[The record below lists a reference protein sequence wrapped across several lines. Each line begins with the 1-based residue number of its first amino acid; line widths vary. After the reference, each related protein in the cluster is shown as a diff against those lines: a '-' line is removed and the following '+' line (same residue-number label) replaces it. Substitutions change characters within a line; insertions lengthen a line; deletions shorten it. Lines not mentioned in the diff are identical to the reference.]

1 MGRAEKRRAV
11 IDALMKLKPELA
23 LLQETKLDSTRIK
36 TLESFAKAVRMESV
50 FIPTTGSVGGLI
62 TLWNSAIFTMESVS
76 KNDRFIGLLVKS
88 LKDSLLLFIVNVYG
102 PNVDSERYGFFNL
115 LTEALNVNNCC
126 TILGRDFNAILN
138 EGERTGTQGGVETCF
153 SEFVAG
159 SNLIDLPLQN
169 DKCTWY
175 SSRLGGI
182 WSRLD
187 RWLVCEEA
195 INKFEGICQSVE
207 NWELSDHRPIILT
220 LGAINFGPK
229 PFLFYNHWLLDKEFE
244 QLVSQWW
251 CSATVVGWSAYVLQQ
266 KLKGLKSVIKEWRGY
281 AGSAN
286 REKISA
292 LETEL
297 QVTMDRLS
305 LEGAD
310 ITLRQ
315 KRLCI
320 LDGLWQEFRKEETR
334 WRQKARVKWIREGD
348 RNTSYFHSTCKIRM
362 AKKQISHLVV
372 GGAAVEE
379 PNMIKETIFNHFQ
392 NFFTRDNRQRPKIRC
407 TNLPKLSHEKM
418 HGEASKRPNATF
430 IALIPKHN
438 NPSAV
443 TDFRPISLIGSVYK
457 LVFKVL
463 ASRLQGVAPLLV
475 SENQFAF
482 THGRQISDC
491 ILIANE
497 VVDFLKKREGGGF
510 LLKLDF
516 AKAYDNVEWGFLF
529 DILKEMNFG
538 ERWINW
544 IRTCVSTA
552 TLSILVNGSSTSF
565 FDMEKG
571 LRQGDPLSPL
581 LFNLCANGLSCML
594 NQLLGEFLFSG
605 VRIGTGLAL
614 NHLQFADDTLLFC
627 ENDENQIDLLCNAL
641 LSFLFASGL
650 KVNLQKT
657 LLIGCNVEASEV
669 ERIAGIYGWNIGQLP
684 LLYLGAP
691 LGGNPRRISFWEPML
706 DKLRRKRRTW
716 NSKFISLSGRLT
728 LMKAALCSVPLFL
741 MAVFKAPIKVIGEVE
756 KILHSFLWGKEE
768 NGRKITWI
776 PWSLICKSHE
786 HGGLGL
792 GFIGRKNK
800 ALLLKWAWR
809 FGVEHKSLWRRLLI
823 AKYALDPRLLFF
835 HVAMVDAKNWSILMQ
850 DIVNILY
857 EDSLVAK
864 GLKEGLIVN
873 IGDGSNTRF
882 WEDPWVDIMPLRNRF
897 PRLFAMSSNKLSMVA
912 EVGIIVQGKWTWD
925 LAFRRNFFDWEL
937 EIHSTFINLINNHF
951 PSRESRDHI
960 CWCFESSGLF
970 SVKGLCKWIED
981 KVNEGEH
988 WAIPSQVKKIVPP
1001 KVGLLFWQG
1010 CYNKI
1015 ACKQNLLSRGVS
1027 LEDNGNC
1034 SLCSQAPET
1043 VDHLFLHCLLSW
1055 NMWSDILKREG
1066 VAWVPPNSLVDLAKQ
1081 WDFLCVNSDPILWKL
1096 IPYSLVWSLWVGRN
1110 DLVFRDKVFN
1120 REEVW
1125 DMHVMRIGWWV
1136 KAKWKDCPYN
1146 TEQFN
1151 ANFCNIRMKMS
1162 AVSVRTTTWQPP
1174 TLGTLK
1180 FNVDGAS
1187 QGNPGPSGLGGVL
1200 RDHQNRVF
1208 GYFSINSGFGWA
1220 FEAEVRAILKA
1231 LQFCQEFMVYEVY
1244 IESDSTAA
1252 VGWINSKLNRPWKLL
1267 NELNQID
1274 FLLEL
1279 TKCSKVSH
1287 IYREAN
1293 ETADSLA
1300 KVGCNRSNS
1309 LWWCANSLR
1318 A

>member
-1 MGRAEKRRAV
+1 M
-11 IDALMKLKPELA
+11 A

-36 TLESFAKAVRMESV
+36 ILESFAKAVRMESV
-50 FIPTTGSVGGLI
+50 SIPATGSAGGLI
-62 TLWNSAIFTMESVS
+62 TLWNSATFTMESVI
-76 KNDRFIGLLVKS
+76 KNERFIGLLVKS

-102 PNVDSERYGFFNL
+102 PNADSERYDFFNL

-126 TILGRDFNAILN
+126 TILGGDFNAILN
-138 EGERTGTQGGVETCF
+138 EGERTGNQGGVENCF

-169 DKCTWY
+169 DKYTWY

-187 RWLVCEEA
+187 RWLVSEEA

-207 NWELSDHRPIILT
+207 NWGLSDHRPIILT

-251 CSATVVGWSAYVLQQ
+251 CSATVVGWSAFVLQE

-286 REKISA
+286 REKITA

-305 LEGAD
+305 SEGAD
-310 ITLRQ
+310 ATLRQ
-315 KRLCI
+315 KRLYI
-320 LDGLWQEFRKEETR
+320 LDVKGEVVKFFDDFHNTWKLVKGL
-334 WRQKARVKWIREGD
+334 
-348 RNTSYFHSTCKIRM
+348 
-362 AKKQISHLVV
+362 
-372 GGAAVEE
+372 
-379 PNMIKETIFNHFQ
+379 
-392 NFFTRDNRQRPKIRC
+392 
-407 TNLPKLSHEKM
+407 
-418 HGEASKRPNATF
+418 NATF

-443 TDFRPISLIGSVYK
+443 TDFRPISLIGSAYK
-457 LVFKVL
+457 LISKVL
-463 ASRLQGVAPLLV
+463 ASRLQRVAPLLV

-497 VVDFLKKREGGGF
+497 VVDLLKKREDGGF

-516 AKAYDNVEWGFLF
+516 AKAYDNVEWSFLL

-594 NQLLGEFLFSG
+594 NQLLGEVLFSG

-650 KVNLQKT
+650 KVNLHKT
-657 LLIGCNVEASEV
+657 FLIGCNVEVSEV
-669 ERIAGIYGWNIGQLP
+669 ERIAGLYGWNIGQLP

-706 DKLRRKRRTW
+706 DKLIRKRRTW

-756 KILHSFLWGKEE
+756 KILRSFLWGKEE
-768 NGRKITWI
+768 NGRKIAWI
-776 PWSLICKSHE
+776 LWSLICKSHE

-792 GFIGRKNK
+792 GFVGWKNK

-835 HVAMVDAKNWSILMQ
+835 HMAMVEAKNWSILMQ

-925 LAFRRNFFDWEL
+925 LAFRRDFFDWEL
-937 EIHSTFINLINNHF
+937 EIHSTFINLINSHF
-951 PSRESRDHI
+951 PSRGSRDHI

-981 KVNEGEH
+981 KVNEGEQ
-988 WAIPSQVKKIVPP
+988 WALPSQVKKIVPP

-1027 LEDNGNC
+1027 LEDNGLC

-1043 VDHLFLHCLLSW
+1043 ANHLFLHCLLSW
-1055 NMWSDILKREG
+1055 SMWSDIVKREG
-1066 VAWVPPNSLVDLAKQ
+1066 VHGFFQTHW
-1081 WDFLCVNSDPILWKL
+1081 L
-1096 IPYSLVWSLWVGRN
+1096 I
-1110 DLVFRDKVFN
+1110 
-1120 REEVW
+1120 
-1125 DMHVMRIGWWV
+1125 
-1136 KAKWKDCPYN
+1136 
-1146 TEQFN
+1146 
-1151 ANFCNIRMKMS
+1151 
-1162 AVSVRTTTWQPP
+1162 
-1174 TLGTLK
+1174 
-1180 FNVDGAS
+1180 
-1187 QGNPGPSGLGGVL
+1187 
-1200 RDHQNRVF
+1200 
-1208 GYFSINSGFGWA
+1208 
-1220 FEAEVRAILKA
+1220 
-1231 LQFCQEFMVYEVY
+1231 
-1244 IESDSTAA
+1244 
-1252 VGWINSKLNRPWKLL
+1252 
-1267 NELNQID
+1267 
-1274 FLLEL
+1274 
-1279 TKCSKVSH
+1279 
-1287 IYREAN
+1287 
-1293 ETADSLA
+1293 
-1300 KVGCNRSNS
+1300 
-1309 LWWCANSLR
+1309 
-1318 A
+1318 